1 MVSTKTFNNI
11 HRLISLKSESKY
23 YGNGFF
29 ILKEWRNNIH
39 RCWKIS
45 DRIAVLQLSVEEGV
59 YEKEVKDSKVII
71 RKIEKFTSTLKGTK
85 LKVKFKKIIPKDLIT
100 IINVYAPHTQ
110 RLLENIN
117 ELDEL
122 YTDLGNVLNEFKNKS
137 QIYIAG
143 DFNAK
148 VGANGNEDCIGRYSR
163 GTRNMSGQNFIE
175 FCTIND
181 LFITNTAFKH
191 PARHITTWC
200 GNRKYSRT
208 NEIEKIYNQIDYIV
222 CTRKIKCCLV
232 NARSYAG
239 TVTSSDHRLVVTRF
253 NIEKYKLWKPPTNNN
268 STTINSA
275 SLSTGQEKRKTYQ
288 QNLNQ
293 KLENLS
299 EENISWNDI
308 KDAVIEA
315 SNEVLNEG
323 NRRKK
328 PWLYEQDIEL
338 EEMSKL
344 QKALRVQI
352 ENSIDSGIV

>member
-1 MVSTKTFNNI
+1 M
-11 HRLISLKSESKY
+11 
-23 YGNGFF
+23 
-29 ILKEWRNNIH
+29 
-39 RCWKIS
+39 
-45 DRIAVLQLSVEEGV
+45 
-59 YEKEVKDSKVII
+59 
-71 RKIEKFTSTLKGTK
+71 K
-85 LKVKFKKIIPKDLIT
+85 LKKIIPKDLIT
-100 IINVYAPHTQ
+100 IINVYALHTQ

-117 ELDEL
+117 ELGEL
-122 YTDLGNVLNEFKNKS
+122 YTDHGNVLNEFKNKS
-137 QIYIAG
+137 QIYKQKI

-148 VGANGNEDCIGRYSR
+148 VGANGYEDYIGRYSR
-163 GTRNMSGQNFIE
+163 GRRNMSSQNFIE

-200 GNRKYSRT
+200 GNRKDSQR
-208 NEIEKIYNQIDYIV
+208 NEIVKIYNQIYYIV
-222 CTRKIKCCLV
+222 CTRKIKSCLV

-239 TVTSSDHRLVVTRF
+239 TVASSDHRLVVTRF
-253 NIEKYKLWKPPTNNN
+253 NIEKYKLWKPPTHNN

-275 SLSTGQEKRKTYQ
+275 VLATDQEKRKTYQ

-315 SNEVLNEG
+315 SYEVLKEG

-328 PWLYEQDIEL
+328 YMNKI
-338 EEMSKL
+338 
-344 QKALRVQI
+344 
-352 ENSIDSGIV
+352 